1 MNIQGI
7 KPIDVSIIKKSDG
20 AQNTEALN
28 FKQFMSDAIDQVSN
42 AEKVSSQMDLMMA
55 TGDIENIHDA
65 MIAAQKAEITLNFAI
80 QINNKVIDA
89 YKELMRIQL

>member
-1 MNIQGI
+1 MIQSI
-7 KPIDVSIIKKSDG
+7 KPMDLSVIKKADST
-20 AQNTEALN
+20 QNAEAIN
-28 FKQFMSDAIDQVSN
+28 FKQFLSDAIDTVNS
-42 AEKVSSQMDLMMA
+42 AEKTSNQMDQMMA
-55 TGDIENIHDA
+55 AGDIENIHDA

>member
-1 MNIQGI
+1 MIQSI
-7 KPIDVSIIKKSDG
+7 KPIDVSVIKKTDST
-20 AQNTEALN
+20 QNAEAIN
-28 FKQFMSDAIDQVSN
+28 FKQFLSDAIDTVNS
-42 AEKVSSQMDLMMA
+42 AEKTSNQMDLLMA